1 MSCIIKINLL
11 LLLLLLL
18 KIKCDNPFNDKYLYH
33 HHSLSNYIPLESPF
47 LNSSTI
53 VFEQIIFGN
62 DRKLLAI
69 HMITI
74 IITVAVRDIRGLN
87 GCTMAKY
94 LLKTT
99 KKKQEKIKK
108 NYNILV
114 TEYILIRNKQ
124 NTE

>member
-1 MSCIIKINLL
+1 MISKNEIFLKWLL
-11 LLLLLLL
+11 SFRMFNLLLLLLL

-33 HHSLSNYIPLESPF
+33 HSVYTLSNYIPLESPF

-94 LLKTT
+94 L
-99 KKKQEKIKK
+99 
-108 NYNILV
+108 
-114 TEYILIRNKQ
+114 YIC
-124 NTE
+124 

>member
-1 MSCIIKINLL
+1 M
-11 LLLLLLL
+11 
-18 KIKCDNPFNDKYLYH
+18 
-33 HHSLSNYIPLESPF
+33 SNYIPLESPF

-94 LLKTT
+94 LKTTT
-99 KKKQEKIKK
+99 KKKQKKIITLLVNEINNENFFFKK
-108 NYNILV
+108 NSVMML
-114 TEYILIRNKQ
+114 
-124 NTE
+124 

>member
-1 MSCIIKINLL
+1 M
-11 LLLLLLL
+11 
-18 KIKCDNPFNDKYLYH
+18 
-33 HHSLSNYIPLESPF
+33 SNYIPLESPF

-94 LLKTT
+94 LYICWKQQQRKKPKKLK
-99 KKKQEKIKK
+99 K
-108 NYNILV
+108 YNVIS
-114 TEYILIRNKQ
+114 EWNK
-124 NTE
+124 